1 MTGKIYLYLILLV
14 IIGSIAL
21 IAVGNLRSGQSVS
34 TSAKTDEVILYV
46 GEGCPHCKNVEDF
59 LTSHSEIGKTLK
71 IEQKEV
77 YENQSNAQELTDKA
91 QSCKLE
97 TRNGVA
103 VPFLYFK
110 GECITGDQPIIDYLT
125 KKTKV

>member
-1 MTGKIYLYLILLV
+1 MAGKRYLYLVLLV

-21 IAVGNLRSGQSVS
+21 IAVGNLRSGQSAS

-59 LTSHSEIGKTLK
+59 LTSHPQIGKTLK

-77 YENQSNAQELTDKA
+77 YKNQPNAFELTEKA
-91 QSCKLE
+91 QSCKMD

-110 GECITGDQPIIDYLT
+110 GECLTGDQPIIDYLN
-125 KKTKV
+125 KTKV